1 MNRHKLNPSDLLPT
15 GVTAGTY
22 GSATQVA
29 QVVVNAQGQLT
40 SATAVTIA
48 GVAPGGAASGD
59 LSGTYPSPTVSK
71 LQGDTLTKSA
81 NATIQCNPAGTV
93 WSFVVQQATATV
105 PIMALTAGSDM
116 PALLQF
122 VAPSNLVVQSVR
134 ILAQGNAAGIDNSNT
149 SVWSVTKNAGVT
161 VASASYSAATPFP
174 AANSAGTLT
183 NGTLANRTM
192 VAGDTLE
199 LAITNGTTAETPQC
213 LVQIAYTVTA

>member
-29 QVVVNAQGQLT
+29 QVTVNAQGQLT
-40 SATAVTIA
+40 SATAVNIT

-59 LSGTYPSPTVSK
+59 LTGTYPSPTVSK

-105 PIMALTAGSDM
+105 PVMALTAGSDM
-116 PALLQF
+116 PAILQF
-122 VAPSNLVVQSVR
+122 VAPQNLVVQSVR
-134 ILAQGNAAGIDNSNT
+134 ILAQGSSSGIDAANT
-149 SVWSVTKNAGVT
+149 SAWVATKNGAAT
-161 VASASYSAATPFP
+161 VASKTYNDTTVFPVANAAD
-174 AANSAGTLT
+174 SLT

-199 LAITNGTTAETPQC
+199 LAITNGATAATPQC
-213 LVQIAYTVTA
+213 LVQIDYTVTA